1 MPTFMMRALVNGKM
15 IGHPVEAE
23 DEEEAKKKFAEAL
36 PFLTEQ
42 AKDTEA
48 ARASTAAQIRTADFG
63 ESDGH
68 GHQLPVKNPAMD
80 GRKFINIEFQCA
92 ACLEPLQAEF
102 RDGYL
107 QIAPCPT
114 CLGELQNIVA
124 ASKRFLAIQEKK

>member
-1 MPTFMMRALVNGKM
+1 MPTFMIREFVDGKM

-23 DEEEAKKKFAEAL
+23 TAEEAAARFAEELPELLAKEAEAKGKAL
-36 PFLTEQ
+36 L
-42 AKDTEA
+42 A
-48 ARASTAAQIRTADFG
+48 ASVASQIEGRPQPAR
-63 ESDGH
+63 
-68 GHQLPVKNPAMD
+68 NPALD

-114 CLGELQNIVA
+114 CLGELENMVA
-124 ASKRFLAIQEKK
+124 ASRRFLDRKK